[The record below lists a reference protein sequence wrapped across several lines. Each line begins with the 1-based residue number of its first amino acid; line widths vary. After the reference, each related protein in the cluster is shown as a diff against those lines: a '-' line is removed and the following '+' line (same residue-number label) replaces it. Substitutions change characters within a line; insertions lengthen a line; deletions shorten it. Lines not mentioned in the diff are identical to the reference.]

1 MLKNIDN
8 SKFRRIR
15 NGNKRLYDLSYVNAK
30 ELIENLEDIN
40 ILGFEVESNAKY
52 YKMEKLKGRVGT
64 IAPISDCF
72 CKNCNKMMI
81 THDGFI
87 RLCLHADEEIDL
99 REFLHKPIMFKEV
112 IKEILKE
119 KPRNH
124 TLIWYLL
131 SNSYIINEKIKY
143 KKEKDFT
150 DTEIAFNLAVEK
162 GAKEIVLLGGTGT
175 RYDHSLSNLGL
186 MLKALKMSIILKI
199 IDDNNIIFL
208 TDKSMILKGNKGDTI
223 SFHAYC
229 ECVKNLNICGSKYDL
244 IN

>member
-1 MLKNIDN
+1 MKAIIVSGGKAPSKQLLLNEIKNSNLIIGAD
-8 SKFRRIR
+8 K
-15 NGNKRLYDLSYVNAK
+15 GCEVLYNYN
-30 ELIENLEDIN
+30 IFPNY
-40 ILGFEVESNAKY
+40 ILGDFDSADKDIIKAMEVSGC
-52 YKMEKLKGRVGT
+52 EK
-64 IAPISDCF
+64 
-72 CKNCNKMMI
+72 N
-81 THDGFI
+81 
-87 RLCLHADEEIDL
+87 
-99 REFLHKPIMFKEV
+99 
-112 IKEILKE
+112 
-119 KPRNH
+119 
-124 TLIWYLL
+124 
-131 SNSYIINEKIKY
+131 KY

-244 IN
+244 INYDLYLGDGLTTSNEFIGNDIKITFDSGILMVLYTKD

>member
-1 MLKNIDN
+1 MKAIIVSGGEAPSKQLLLNEIKNSNLIIGAD
-8 SKFRRIR
+8 K
-15 NGNKRLYDLSYVNAK
+15 GCEVLYNYNISPNY
-30 ELIENLEDIN
+30 
-40 ILGFEVESNAKY
+40 ILGDFDSADKDIIKAMEVS
-52 YKMEKLKGRVGT
+52 G
-64 IAPISDCF
+64 C
-72 CKNCNKMMI
+72 
-81 THDGFI
+81 
-87 RLCLHADEEIDL
+87 
-99 REFLHKPIMFKEV
+99 
-112 IKEILKE
+112 
-119 KPRNH
+119 
-124 TLIWYLL
+124 
-131 SNSYIINEKIKY
+131 EKIKY

-244 IN
+244 INYDLCLGDGLTTSNEFIGNDIKITFDSGILMVLYTKD